1 MIPASQSSSSSLKSS
16 QPGIFENKKLQNAF
30 NITEDSSLL
39 IIFFVVEVFAAR
51 HLLRWL
57 ARPCCIVEGHRF
69 VAGRLVESLVLE
81 ADVELSAVGGMRKS
95 VVVAEPQPR
104 VGADELVDDCRLTL
118 RPLRLVGSGA
128 SQDERAPNDAGAAL
142 PGVGLPS

>member
-30 NITEDSSLL
+30 NITEDSSLS

-57 ARPCCIVEGHRF
+57 TRPCCIVEGHRL

-95 VVVAEPQPR
+95 VVVVEPQPR
-104 VGADELVDDCRLTL
+104 VGADELVHDCGPTL
-118 RPLRLVGSGA
+118 GPLRLAWSGT
-128 SQDERAPNDAGAAL
+128 SQDER
-142 PGVGLPS
+142 